1 MVRYDGY
8 ISPGDLMLDLS
19 LKIRIIG
26 DPGVKP
32 HAVKENRKE
41 KKRTGEMILF
51 DVFLK
56 II

>member
-41 KKRTGEMILF
+41 KKKNRRDDI
-51 DVFLK
+51 V
-56 II
+56 